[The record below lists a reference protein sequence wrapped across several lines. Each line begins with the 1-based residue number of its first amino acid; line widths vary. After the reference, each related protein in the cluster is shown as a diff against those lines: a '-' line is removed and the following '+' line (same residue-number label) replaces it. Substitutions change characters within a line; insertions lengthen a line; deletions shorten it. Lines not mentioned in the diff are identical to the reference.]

1 MKLLGRA
8 KSEITKDRNVENV
21 RHLENNEV
29 VLIHRNIINR
39 NYQQDS
45 RVLYTFFPNKLW
57 SQLLDTSPNNFI
69 FLKTLIR
76 KFHILKYGLLIKI
89 LNC

>member
-8 KSEITKDRNVENV
+8 KSEITRDRNVENV

-45 RVLYTFFPNKLW
+45 RVLYTFFPNKLLGH
-57 SQLLDTSPNNFI
+57 LLDISPNNFI
-69 FLKTLIR
+69 FLKALIR
-76 KFHILKYGLLIKI
+76 KFQILKYGLLIKI